1 MRTHL
6 SAVSVL
12 SSTCQSQFNTENEPT
27 GIMYK
32 MTISLANDD
41 RAKNVITG
49 DVAMSMHGTLG
60 SFVNAP
66 ISRYGYDSLQVKLN

>member
-1 MRTHL
+1 
-6 SAVSVL
+6 
-12 SSTCQSQFNTENEPT
+12 
-27 GIMYK
+27 MYK